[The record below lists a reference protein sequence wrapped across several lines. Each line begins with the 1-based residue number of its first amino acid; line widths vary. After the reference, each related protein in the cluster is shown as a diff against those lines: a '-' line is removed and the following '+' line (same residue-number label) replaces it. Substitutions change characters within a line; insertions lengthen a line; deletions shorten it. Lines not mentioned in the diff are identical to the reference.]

1 MLHLMQL
8 KQSKHAGKPKSI
20 SKFDS
25 HAIMENMTK
34 ERGREIPHHE
44 PLLTEQLKRKLPR
57 LYECEKQGLDAVA
70 QVKFFTPDGS
80 WTWYAT
86 EYDGEDVFFGL
97 VVGHETEMGYF
108 SLSELLSVR
117 GPLGL
122 PIERDLYFIPKP
134 LKELMNG

>member
-8 KQSKHAGKPKSI
+8 RQSKHAGKPKSI

-25 HAIMENMTK
+25 HAIMETMTK

-44 PLLTEQLKRKLPR
+44 PLLTEQIKRKLPH
-57 LYECEKQGLDAVA
+57 LYECEKQGLNAVA
-70 QVKFFTPDGS
+70 QVKFFTPDS
-80 WTWYAT
+80 NWTWYAT

-97 VVGHETEMGYF
+97 VVGHETELGYF

-122 PIERDLYFIPKP
+122 PIERDLYFIPKS
-134 LKELMNG
+134 LKDLMNG

>member
-8 KQSKHAGKPKSI
+8 RQSKHAGKPKSI

-25 HAIMENMTK
+25 HAIMETMTK

-44 PLLTEQLKRKLPR
+44 PLLTEQIKRKLPR
-57 LYECEKQGLDAVA
+57 LYECEKQGLNAVA
-70 QVKFFTPDGS
+70 QVKFFTPDS
-80 WTWYAT
+80 NWTWYAT

-97 VVGHETEMGYF
+97 VVGHETEPGYF

-122 PIERDLYFIPKP
+122 PVERDLNFIPKP
-134 LKELMNG
+134 LKDLMNG

>member
-25 HAIMENMTK
+25 YAIMENMTK

-44 PLLTEQLKRKLPR
+44 PLITEQLKRKLPR

-70 QVKFFTPDGS
+70 QVKFFTPDS
-80 WTWYAT
+80 NWTWYAT

-97 VVGHETEMGYF
+97 VVGHETELGYF
-108 SLSELLSVR
+108 SLSELLSIR

-122 PIERDLYFIPKP
+122 PVERDLYFIPKP
-134 LKELMNG
+134 LKDLMKG